1 MRTETRADMC
11 VVAFAAQKGGVGKT
25 TLVGHMAVAAA
36 HAGIGPVGL
45 IDMDPQ
51 ASLSKWTESREERD
65 LHLFATD
72 PGGLNAALRD
82 ASAAGM
88 RLVLVDTPPAVT
100 RAISEVVAQADLVVI
115 PTRPSPHDLRAVGAT
130 VDIAEWH
137 GKPLVFVV
145 NGATARARITAD
157 AAVALSQHGTVAP
170 VTLHHRVDFAAS
182 MIDGRT
188 VLEAKPDGKS
198 AGEVAT
204 LWSYLATRL
213 ERLQP
218 PQEGSLAGSALTYTG
233 NYASNVNAL
242 GRQAPAFGRR
252 IGQ

>member
-1 MRTETRADMC
+1 MPTEPHADMC
-11 VVAFAAQKGGVGKT
+11 VLAFAAQKGGVGKT

-36 HAGIGPVGL
+36 QAGIGPIGL

-51 ASLSKWTESREERD
+51 ASLAKWMESREAKN
-65 LHLFATD
+65 LHLFTAEH
-72 PGGLNAALRD
+72 GSINAALRE
-82 ASAAGM
+82 AAAAGM
-88 RLVLVDTPPAVT
+88 RLVMVDTPPAVT
-100 RAISEVVAQADLVVI
+100 RAISEVVAQADLVII

-137 GKPLVFVV
+137 GKPLIFVV

-170 VTLHHRVDFAAS
+170 VTVHHRVDFAAS

-198 AGEVAT
+198 AGEIT
-204 LWSYLATRL
+204 NLWAYLATRL

-218 PQEGSLAGSALTYTG
+218 AQESAPGGTALTYTG
-233 NYASNVNAL
+233 NYASNINAL

-252 IGQ
+252 VGQ